1 LLELAV
7 DLVVE
12 KGIII
17 TPQGSFEGAIAIDK
31 GKIVAVGTS
40 TVMPQAHRSIDASGL
55 FVLPGIIDG
64 HVHFR
69 EPGFEYKE
77 DLRTGSTSAAF
88 GGVTTVFDMPNV
100 NPPTQ
105 DAQSFDLKLEKA
117 RQKSLVDFGIFGV
130 VLPTNIDKISELA
143 KLGVIGYKIFMGETV
158 GNLPSPDDWELVLA
172 FEAIAKTGLRVG
184 VHAENRA
191 MTNHLVDRLKKTG
204 RTDALAH
211 LESRP
216 AISEVEAITRAM
228 TLTKPFGTKLHVF
241 HLSSGEGAAL
251 LQEAKESG
259 LPVTAETCP
268 HYLLLDG
275 KIEMQRQGPILK
287 INPPVRTREHGAAL
301 WRGLKSGAVD
311 MIATDHSPHTK
322 EEKSKSNI
330 WEEIPGWPGVET
342 LVPLMLNEV
351 NKGTITLNEVARY
364 MSENPAR
371 VWSVYPTK
379 GCLSIGS
386 DGDLTIVDLKI
397 EWKIRAEDLHSKN
410 KPPTPFEGWTVK
422 GVPVYTI
429 VGGRVVMEKG
439 RINEDSRGKLVSP
452 AIVKIKR

>member
-1 LLELAV
+1 LVV

-12 KGIII
+12 KGTIV
-17 TPQGSFEGAIAIDK
+17 TSHGSFEGAIAIDQ
-31 GKIVAVGTS
+31 GKIVAIGSS
-40 TVMPQAHRSIDASGL
+40 TVMPQAKRSVDASGL

-77 DLRTGSTSAAF
+77 DLLTGSTAAAF
-88 GGVTTVFDMPNV
+88 GGVTTIFDMPNV
-100 NPPTQ
+100 KPPTQ
-105 DAQSFDLKLEKA
+105 DAQSFNLKLEKA
-117 RQKSLVDFGIFGV
+117 KQKCLVDFGIYGV
-130 VLPTNIDKISELA
+130 VLPTNIDKVGELA
-143 KLGVIGYKIFMGETV
+143 NLGVIGFKIFMGETV

-191 MTNHLVDRLKKTG
+191 IIDHLVNQFKKTG

-216 AISEVEAITRAM
+216 VISEVEAITRAM
-228 TLTKPFGTKLHVF
+228 ALTKPFGTKLHVF
-241 HLSSGEGAAL
+241 HLSSAEGTAIV
-251 LQEAKESG
+251 QQAKDAG

-275 KIEMQRQGPILK
+275 KTEMQKHGTILK
-287 INPPVRTREHGAAL
+287 INPPVRTREHGEAL

-322 EEKSKSNI
+322 EEKSHSNI
-330 WEEIPGWPGVET
+330 WEEIAGWPGVET

-351 NKGTITLNEVARY
+351 NKGTITLNEVAKF

-371 VWSVYPTK
+371 VWGVYPTK
-379 GCLSIGS
+379 GHISLGS
-386 DGDLTIVDLKI
+386 DGDLTIVDLKTKR
-397 EWKIRAEDLHSKN
+397 EIRGDELHSKN
-410 KPPTPFEGWTVK
+410 KPPTPFEGWTVR
-422 GVPVYTI
+422 GAAVYTI
-429 VGGRVVMEKG
+429 VGGRVVMEEG
-439 RINEDSRGKLVSP
+439 RLNENSGRGKLVTP
-452 AIVKIKR
+452 ASEKTKR

>member
-1 LLELAV
+1 MVV
-7 DLVVE
+7 DLVVQ
-12 KGIII
+12 KGTIV
-17 TPQGSFEGAIAIDK
+17 TPEGSFEGAVAIDK
-31 GKIVAVGTS
+31 GKIVALGS
-40 TVMPQAHRSIDASGL
+40 SSAMPQAQRSIDASGL
-55 FVLPGIIDG
+55 YVLPGVIDG

-69 EPGFEYKE
+69 ETGFEYKE
-77 DLRTGSTSAAF
+77 DLHTGSTSAAY
-88 GGVTTVFDMPNV
+88 GGVTTIFDMPNV

-105 DAQSFDLKLEKA
+105 DAQAFNLKLEKA
-117 RQKSLVDFGIFGV
+117 KQKSLVDFGIFGV
-130 VLPTNIDKISELA
+130 VLPTNVDKVSELA
-143 KLGVIGYKIFMGETV
+143 KVGVIGYKIFMGETV

-191 MTNHLVDRLKKTG
+191 MTNHLVDQFKKSG

-216 AISEVEAITRAM
+216 AISEVEAISRAM
-228 TLTKPFGTKLHVF
+228 ALTKPFGTKLHVF

-251 LQEAKESG
+251 LQEARANG
-259 LPVTAETCP
+259 FPVTAETCP

-275 KIEMQRQGPILK
+275 RVEMQRQGPILK
-287 INPPVRTREHGAAL
+287 INPPVRTREHGEAL
-301 WRGLKSGAVD
+301 WKGLKSGAVD

-322 EEKSKSNI
+322 EEKSRTNI
-330 WEEIPGWPGVET
+330 WEEIAGWPGVET
-342 LVPLMLNEV
+342 SVSLMLNEV
-351 NKGTITLNEVARY
+351 NKGTITINEVARY

-371 VWSVYPTK
+371 VWGVYPTK
-379 GCLSIGS
+379 GSLSLGS

-397 EWKIRAEDLHSKN
+397 EKKIRGEDLHSKD

-422 GVPVYTI
+422 GAPVYTI

-439 RINEDSRGKLVSP
+439 KLNENVGRGKLVSSTLG
-452 AIVKIKR
+452 KTKR